1 MSRQVVV
8 NILVHDHFNV
18 LASDNLTK
26 VSGLLQGT
34 DFAITVFRDG
44 VQVSPF
50 TVTIAEIGVLG
61 EYDLSFTP
69 NQIGYWEVHIETT
82 TQTPDRRFEGRYDV
96 QSPADGALP
105 GQIFHDKVIDGRGNA
120 IPFVTVEV
128 FEANTANLLA
138 TATSDFDGEYQILLT
153 GTLATNILV
162 DIRFSGGGIQT
173 FTKQDIR
180 LT

>member
-1 MSRQVVV
+1 MGRQVVV
-8 NILVHDHFNV
+8 NTLVHDNFNV
-18 LASDNLTK
+18 LAADNLTK
-26 VSGLLQGT
+26 VSGLVQAT

-44 VQVSPF
+44 TQVTPF
-50 TVTIAEIGVLG
+50 TVTIAEILTLG
-61 EYDLSFTP
+61 EYGLTFTP
-69 NQIGYWEVHIETT
+69 NQIGYWEVHVESI
-82 TQTPDRRFEGRYDV
+82 TQTPDRRFEGTYDV
-96 QSPADGALP
+96 TSPADGALP
-105 GQIFHDKVIDGRGNA
+105 GQIFHDKAIDSRGNA

-138 TATSDFDGEYQILLT
+138 TAETDFDGEYQILLT

-180 LT
+180 LV